1 MKQETT
7 MAVGMRLR
15 MLLLLSCVNAGTATS
30 ATGTWRNF
38 TSMKNVTGVTRD
50 SSLYWAASSGGM
62 YSWDPVGN
70 VFQMYTNAEGLRTI
84 DLTAIGI
91 DADRAVWTGST
102 NGVLHRLSPANGTI
116 RLVLDIANAN
126 QTNKRI
132 NSLPMSGDSML
143 ICTAFGLSVF
153 RIDRFE
159 FGDTYTR
166 FGDIPSD
173 TRTAVLDAAI
183 QSGRIWATIS
193 DGQAVNRIAHA
204 SLSNPNLLPPESWT
218 LEEAGPPGSVPGP
231 LQPIGVRLFTG
242 TTTGLYERDE
252 TGWVAVQSL
261 AGKNIIDL
269 AEGNGSLLVCT
280 ASGEVFTVDAGGN
293 ATLYGGTLPYA
304 ATSLASSAGGEPLVG
319 STGGGILAFETSWTP
334 HLPNGPNGNRFV
346 SVTVDPDG
354 AIWCGSGSTNGSG
367 LFRYD
372 GNEWT
377 SFVMANSTL
386 PTDDIYRVSATCD
399 GAVWASSHGR
409 GVVEIPYQTL
419 DFDSTDVYGTN
430 VGMVG
435 IPGDL
440 TFVVP
445 SNVVCDA
452 SGNTWTTTALSAD
465 RRVLTARRSDGSWL
479 TLPAIVNGVTVS
491 TLTDVQVDVDRC
503 LAVDAFDNL
512 WSVVRDGAFKG
523 VVSFGN
529 RGTVDSVAA
538 FHVTA
543 ANGLPSDDIRTIV
556 VDGDNDIWVG
566 TSKGIG
572 IILDPS
578 NPLRPGGIASYRP
591 LNGLTINTI
600 AVDPLNRKWVGTTEG
615 AILLSPDG
623 TQAIEA
629 LTVESTAGK
638 LISNDIKSIG
648 VDPLTGTVYFGTA
661 SGLASLTTSAV
672 APKQSFEKLVIY
684 PNPYLVPNAIPL
696 SVDGLVENSSIRI
709 LSIDGTLVRDLQT
722 PGGRIG
728 FWDGKDEA
736 GNDVSSGI
744 YIVVGYSEDGTQIA
758 NGKVAVLRR

>member
-1 MKQETT
+1 
-7 MAVGMRLR
+7 MRLW
-15 MLLLLSCVNAGTATS
+15 MVLLLIYVSAGTATA
-30 ATGTWRNF
+30 ATGTWQNF
-38 TSMKNVTGVTRD
+38 TSMKDVTGVTRD
-50 SSLYWAASSGGM
+50 SSLCWAASSGGM
-62 YSWDPVGN
+62 FSWDPTGN

-102 NGVLHRLSPANGTI
+102 SGVLHRLSPANGT
-116 RLVLDIANAN
+116 LQVVMDIANAS

-132 NSLPMSGDSML
+132 NKLSMSGDSML

-173 TRTAVLDAAI
+173 TRLAVLDAAI
-183 QSGRIWATIS
+183 QTGRIWATLS
-193 DGQAVNRIAHA
+193 DGQTINRIAHA
-204 SLSNPNLLPPESWT
+204 SLSEPNLLPPESWT

-231 LQPIGVRLFTG
+231 LQVANGRLYAG
-242 TTTGLYERDE
+242 TTAGLYEREE
-252 TGWVAVQSL
+252 TGWIPVQSL
-261 AGKNIIDL
+261 VGRNIIDL
-269 AEGNGSLLVCT
+269 AEGSGSLLVCT

-293 ATLYGGTLPYA
+293 ATLTGGTLPFP
-304 ATSLASSAGGEPLVG
+304 ATSLTASAGGEPLVG
-319 STGGGILAFETSWTP
+319 STGGGILALETSWTS

-346 SVTVDPDG
+346 SITVDPDG

-367 LFRYD
+367 LFRYN
-372 GNEWT
+372 GTTWT
-377 SFVMANSTL
+377 SFTTANSAL

-409 GVVEIPYQTL
+409 GLIQIPYQTL
-419 DFDSTDVYGTN
+419 AFDSTNVYGTN
-430 VGMVG
+430 IGMVG

-440 TFVVP
+440 SYVVP

-452 SGNTWTTTALSAD
+452 GGNTWTTTVLSAD
-465 RRVLTARRSDGSWL
+465 RRLLTARRADGSWI
-479 TLPAIVNGVTVS
+479 TLPAIVDGAPVG

-512 WSVVRDGAFKG
+512 WSVVRDGAYKG
-523 VVSFGN
+523 IVSFGN
-529 RGTVDSVAA
+529 QGTIDSVAA

-543 ANGLPSDDIRTIV
+543 ADGLPSDDIRTIV
-556 VDGDNDIWVG
+556 VDRDNDIWVG
-566 TSKGIG
+566 TSQGIG

-591 LNGLTINTI
+591 LYGLTVNTI

-629 LTVESTAGK
+629 LTVETTAGK
-638 LISNDIKSIG
+638 LISDDVKSIA

-661 SGLASLTTSAV
+661 SGLASLTTPAA
-672 APKQSFEKLVIY
+672 APKQSFEELVIY
-684 PNPYLVPNAIPL
+684 PNPYLVPNTIPL
-696 SVDGLVENSSIRI
+696 TVDGLVENSSIRI

-728 FWDGKDEA
+728 FWDGKDEG

-744 YIVVGYSEDGTQIA
+744 YIVVGYSEDGSQIA